1 LREVYALC
9 EDERRGQPQS
19 PRLLA
24 AADENRDDLVD
35 RAPKDGIPF
44 RDEGPVRKAVCHLI
58 ESGPGPPDQRRIARE
73 RARNE
78 PMHDQLRGVIYGLSV
93 ERRAHRWSAPSADI
107 IPRAGKFS
115 IIERVQ
121 LFRLRRPAN

>member
-93 ERRAHRWSAPSADI
+93 KRRAHRRGRSFDQDI
-107 IPRAGKFS
+107 TLCGKFS
-115 IIERVQ
+115 IIERVWTH
-121 LFRLRRPAN
+121 RR